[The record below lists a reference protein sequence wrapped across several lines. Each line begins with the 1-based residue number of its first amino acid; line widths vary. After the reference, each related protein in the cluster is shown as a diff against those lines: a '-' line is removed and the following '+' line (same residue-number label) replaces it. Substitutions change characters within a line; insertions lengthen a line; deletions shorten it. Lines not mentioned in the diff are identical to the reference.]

1 MTHSTQSEPAG
12 GPAEVCLIAGAS
24 RGVGAAIAAR
34 LARPNRWLFLNCRAA
49 GREGQQVCERVSHRA
64 AKVELVPADIADF
77 DAVSRM
83 MEKVGSATGRLDV
96 FVHCAAPPLAP
107 KRVTQL
113 DWEKDV
119 VPHVAVACRGFL
131 NCLQAGR
138 PLFTAGSRI
147 VVILTDALFHTPPV
161 QMGAYL
167 AAKGA
172 LWGIMRATA
181 KELLPQGIRVN
192 AVSPGMT
199 KTSLLRNYDERAL
212 EIIAADHPLERL
224 AEPDEV
230 ASVVEMLLSDA
241 GRYMQGANVIVNGGA
256 EF

>member
-1 MTHSTQSEPAG
+1 MMNSTGSQATAAKP
-12 GPAEVCLIAGAS
+12 EVCLIAGAS
-24 RGVGAAIAAR
+24 RGIGAAIAGR
-34 LARPNRWLFLNCRAA
+34 LARPNRWLFLNCRA
-49 GREGQQVCERVSHRA
+49 GGPEGQQICDRIGHGAAKAELLPADVADFHAVSQMMERVGR
-64 AKVELVPADIADF
+64 
-77 DAVSRM
+77 
-83 MEKVGSATGRLDV
+83 ATGRLDV
-96 FVHCAAPPLAP
+96 FVHCAAPPLVP

-113 DWEKDV
+113 DWEEDV
-119 VPHVAVACRGFL
+119 APHLAVACRGFL

-138 PLFTAGSRI
+138 PLFAAGSRI

-172 LWGIMRATA
+172 LWGIMRAAA

-199 KTSLLRNYDERAL
+199 GTSLLRNYDERAL
-212 EIIAADHPLERL
+212 EIIAADHPQQRL

-230 ASVVEMLLSDA
+230 AAVVEMLLSDA

>member
-1 MTHSTQSEPAG
+1 MIHSSDTKAAAAQT
-12 GPAEVCLIAGAS
+12 EVCLIAGGS
-24 RGVGAAIAAR
+24 RGLGAAIAAR
-34 LARPNRWLFLNCRAA
+34 LARPRRRLFLNCRAA
-49 GREGQQVCERVSHRA
+49 GPEGQEVCERISRSG
-64 AKVELVPADIADF
+64 AKVELVAADVADF
-77 DAVSRM
+77 HAVSRM
-83 MEKVGSATGRLDV
+83 MQKVGSATGRLDI

-113 DWEKDV
+113 DWEEDV
-119 VPHVAVACRGFL
+119 VPQVAVACKGFL

-138 PLFTAGSRI
+138 PLFTAGSRM

-172 LWGIMRATA
+172 LWGLMRAAA

-230 ASVVEMLLSDA
+230 AAVVEMLLSDA
-241 GRYMQGANVIVNGGA
+241 GGYMQGANVIVNGGA

>member
-1 MTHSTQSEPAG
+1 MINSTDCKAAATQT
-12 GPAEVCLIAGAS
+12 EVCLIAGGS

-34 LARPNRWLFLNCRAA
+34 LARPNRRLFLNCRAA
-49 GREGQQVCERVSHRA
+49 GPEGQQVCERISRSA
-64 AKVELVPADIADF
+64 TKVELVAADITDF
-77 DAVSRM
+77 HAVSRM
-83 MEKVGSATGRLDV
+83 MEKVGRATGRLDI

-113 DWEKDV
+113 DWEEDV
-119 VPHVAVACRGFL
+119 VPQVAVACKGFL

-172 LWGIMRATA
+172 LWGLMRAAA

-230 ASVVEMLLSDA
+230 AAVVEMLLSDA

>member
-1 MTHSTQSEPAG
+1 MSKSTDSKA
-12 GPAEVCLIAGAS
+12 AASKTEVCLIAGAS
-24 RGVGAAIAAR
+24 RGIGAAIAER
-34 LARPNRWLFLNCRAA
+34 LARPGRRLFLNCRSH
-49 GREGQQVCERVSHRA
+49 GPEGSEVCDRISRKGVKA
-64 AKVELVPADIADF
+64 ELVAADISDPQSVSQMMG
-77 DAVSRM
+77 AV
-83 MEKVGSATGRLDV
+83 GQPTGRLDI
-96 FVHCAAPPLAP
+96 FVHCAALPLVP
-107 KRVTQL
+107 KRVAQL
-113 DWEKDV
+113 NWEQDV
-119 VPHVAVACRGFL
+119 VPQIAVGCRGFL
-131 NCLQAGR
+131 NCLQAGK
-138 PLFTAGSRI
+138 PLLADGSRI
-147 VVILTDALFHTPPV
+147 VVLLTDALFHTPPV

-172 LWGIMRATA
+172 LWGLMRAAA